1 MPSALTH
8 PVVPLAL
15 AFAAAGRPRIPWPLL
30 AAGVL
35 ASVLPDLDVFG
46 RVLGVDA
53 SGDFGHR
60 GVTHS
65 LVFAALLGA
74 LAALEA
80 RRLKVTA
87 GLAFGFVFLA
97 AASHGLLDMAT
108 NGGPGVALYWPFSGE
123 RVFLPW
129 RPVRV
134 SPIGLSRFLHAGGG
148 AVLRSEA
155 LWIWLPCAVL
165 ALGARFVRRRG

>member
-8 PVVPLAL
+8 PVIPLAL
-15 AFAAAGRPRIPWPLL
+15 AFAAAGRPRITWPLL
-30 AAGVL
+30 AAGVA

-46 RVLGVDA
+46 RWIGVDPA
-53 SGDFGHR
+53 GDFGHR

-80 RRLKVTA
+80 RRLKATPL
-87 GLAFGFVFLA
+87 LAFGFVFLA
-97 AASHGLLDMAT
+97 AGSHALLDMAT
-108 NGGPGVALYWPFSGE
+108 NGGPGIALYWPFSGE
-123 RVFLPW
+123 RLFLPW

-134 SPIGLSRFLHAGGG
+134 SPIGVSRFLHGGGG

-155 LWIWLPCAVL
+155 LWIWLPCTAL